1 MVGRQALIWVKSKGE
16 ILLGLEFCV
25 EHFFEKSSVVIV
37 HILVRHPSR
46 RSQIKAESFLRFST
60 GNEIL
65 NDHSEVDPD
74 NDRDGQSLWGCP
86 DMDDMVL
93 VCC

>member
-1 MVGRQALIWVKSKGE
+1 MRL
-16 ILLGLEFCV
+16 
-25 EHFFEKSSVVIV
+25 
-37 HILVRHPSR
+37 PSR

-65 NDHSEVDPD
+65 NDHSPEVDPD

-86 DMDDMVL
+86 DVVL
-93 VCC
+93 VCY